1 MLVNMEE
8 DNSRAEYDILGEEIR
23 MLFNKLFDATHT
35 NTTFEERAGYLHE
48 RAKHDVI
55 HKKWPANTNTKNS
68 TPTSPYSTLVQK
80 WPAIGKHI
88 TNKVHILIC
97 KLLQKDKEPADMDR

>member
-1 MLVNMEE
+1 MEE

-23 MLFNKLFDATHT
+23 MLFNKVFDATHT
-35 NTTFEERAGYLHE
+35 NTTFAERAGYLHE

-80 WPAIGKHI
+80 WPAVGKHM
-88 TNKVHILIC
+88 TNKVHILIS
-97 KLLQKDKEPADMDR
+97 KLLQKEKAPVDMA